1 MIPGGKSNWEEKYL
15 KICFLLEGRVE
26 KFILESK

>member
-15 KICFLLEGRVE
+15 KIYFLLEGRVE
-26 KFILESK
+26 KVMLESN